1 MSDTSQYF
9 KSSYGDKLAYKVS
22 NVDSEI
28 ALFFFGGYASAMTGT
43 KATSL
48 SEWSQNQKVNLIRF
62 DYSGHGE
69 SEGSFKEGTVT
80 KWSDEAGE
88 IFKKFKTKKNIL
100 IGSSMG
106 GWISLLVIKKNLND
120 INGFIGIASAPDFT
134 IDEWLKLS
142 TNEQKEFK
150 KRGSILF
157 PDDDYGEYEVSY
169 KFVNDGFN
177 NVLLDTEININC
189 PIRLLHGRLDK
200 VVPPSTSEKIIEKV
214 LSSDKD
220 LIIIEDGDHS
230 LSREQDLSILFQQ
243 IEYFI

>member
-9 KSSYGDKLAYKVS
+9 KSSYGDNLAYKIS
-22 NVDSEI
+22 NLNSEI
-28 ALFFFGGYASAMTGT
+28 TLFFFGGYASAMTGT

-48 SEWSQNQKVNLIRF
+48 NKWAQKQKVNLVRF

-69 SEGSFKEGTVT
+69 SEGCFKDGTVT
-80 KWSDEAGE
+80 KWSNEAEE
-88 IFKKFKTKKNIL
+88 IFHKFKTKKNIL
-100 IGSSMG
+100 VGSSMG
-106 GWISLLVIKKNLND
+106 GWVSLLVLRENLND

-134 IDEWLKLS
+134 VNEWLKLS
-142 TNEQKEFK
+142 TDEQKEFIEK
-150 KRGSILF
+150 GSILF
-157 PDDDYGEYEVSY
+157 PDDDHGAYEVSY

-177 NVLLDTEININC
+177 NLLLDQEINISC

-200 VVPPSTSEKIIEKV
+200 VVPVSTSEKIIEKV
-214 LSSDKD
+214 LSTDKD

-230 LSREQDLSILFQQ
+230 LSREQDLNILFQQ

>member
-9 KSSYGDKLAYKVS
+9 KSSYGDNLAYKIS
-22 NVDSEI
+22 NLNSEI
-28 ALFFFGGYASAMTGT
+28 TLFFFGGYASAMTGT

-48 SEWSQNQKVNLIRF
+48 NNWAQKQKVNLVRF

-69 SEGSFKEGTVT
+69 SEGCFKDGTVT
-80 KWSDEAGE
+80 KWSNEAEE
-88 IFKKFKTKKNIL
+88 IFHKFKTKKNIL
-100 IGSSMG
+100 VGSSMG
-106 GWISLLVIKKNLND
+106 GWVSLLVLRKNLND

-134 IDEWLKLS
+134 VNEWLKLS
-142 TNEQKEFK
+142 IDEQKEFIEK
-150 KRGSILF
+150 GSILF
-157 PDDDYGEYEVSY
+157 PDDDHGAYEVSY

-177 NVLLDTEININC
+177 NLLLDQEINISC

-200 VVPPSTSEKIIEKV
+200 VVPVSTSEKIIEKV
-214 LSSDKD
+214 LSTDKD

-230 LSREQDLSILFQQ
+230 LSREQDLNILFKQ

>member
-9 KSSYGDKLAYKVS
+9 KSSYGDNLAYKIS
-22 NVDSEI
+22 NLNSEI
-28 ALFFFGGYASAMTGT
+28 TLFFFGGYASAMTGT

-48 SEWSQNQKVNLIRF
+48 NNWAQKQKVNLVRF

-69 SEGSFKEGTVT
+69 SEGCFKDGTVT
-80 KWSDEAGE
+80 KWSNEAEE
-88 IFKKFKTKKNIL
+88 IFHKFKTKKNIL
-100 IGSSMG
+100 VGSSMG
-106 GWISLLVIKKNLND
+106 GWVSLLVLRKNLND

-134 IDEWLKLS
+134 VNEWLKLS
-142 TNEQKEFK
+142 TDEQKEFIK
-150 KRGSILF
+150 KGSILF
-157 PDDDYGEYEVSY
+157 PDDDHGAYEVSY

-177 NVLLDTEININC
+177 NLLLDQEINISC

-200 VVPPSTSEKIIEKV
+200 VVPVSTSEKIIEKV
-214 LSSDKD
+214 LSTDKD

-230 LSREQDLSILFQQ
+230 LSREQDLNILFKQ

>member
-22 NVDSEI
+22 KMNSEI
-28 ALFFFGGYASAMTGT
+28 TLFFFGGYASAMTGT
-43 KATSL
+43 KASSL
-48 SEWSQNQKVNLIRF
+48 SNWIQKQKVNLVRF

-69 SEGSFKEGTVT
+69 SGGSFEEGTVT
-80 KWSDEAGE
+80 KWSNEAEE
-88 IFKKFKTKKNIL
+88 IFHKFKTKKNIF

-106 GWISLLVIKKNLND
+106 GWISLLVIQKNFND
-120 INGFIGIASAPDFT
+120 IAGFIGIASAPDFT
-134 IDEWLKLS
+134 VSEWLKLS
-142 TNEQKEFK
+142 TDQQKEFIK
-150 KRGSILF
+150 KGSILF

-177 NVLLDTEININC
+177 NILLDKVININC

-200 VVPPSTSEKIIEKV
+200 VVPVSTSEKIIEKI
-214 LSSDKD
+214 LSPDKN

-230 LSREQDLSILFQQ
+230 LSREQVLNFLFQQ
-243 IEYFI
+243 IELFI

>member
-9 KSSYGDKLAYKVS
+9 KSSYGDNLAYKIS
-22 NVDSEI
+22 NLNSEI
-28 ALFFFGGYASAMTGT
+28 TLFFFGGYASAMTGT

-48 SEWSQNQKVNLIRF
+48 NNWAQKQKVNLVRF

-69 SEGSFKEGTVT
+69 SEGCFKDGTVT
-80 KWSDEAGE
+80 KWSNEAEE
-88 IFKKFKTKKNIL
+88 IFHKFKTKKNIL
-100 IGSSMG
+100 VGSSMG
-106 GWISLLVIKKNLND
+106 GWVSLLVLRKNLND

-134 IDEWLKLS
+134 VNEWLKLS
-142 TNEQKEFK
+142 TDEQNEFIK
-150 KRGSILF
+150 KGSILF
-157 PDDDYGEYEVSY
+157 PDDDYGAYEVSY

-177 NVLLDTEININC
+177 NLLLDQEINISC

-200 VVPPSTSEKIIEKV
+200 VVPVSTSEKIIEKV
-214 LSSDKD
+214 LSTDKD

-230 LSREQDLSILFQQ
+230 LSREQDLNILFKQ

>member
-9 KSSYGDKLAYKVS
+9 KSSYGDTLAYKIS
-22 NVDSEI
+22 NLNSEI
-28 ALFFFGGYASAMTGT
+28 TLFFFGGYASAMTGT

-48 SEWSQNQKVNLIRF
+48 NNWAQKQKVNLVRF

-69 SEGSFKEGTVT
+69 SEGCFKDGTVT
-80 KWSDEAGE
+80 KWSNEAEE
-88 IFKKFKTKKNIL
+88 IFHKFKTKKNIL
-100 IGSSMG
+100 VGSSMG
-106 GWISLLVIKKNLND
+106 GWVSLLVLRKNLND

-134 IDEWLKLS
+134 VNEWLKLS
-142 TNEQKEFK
+142 TDEQKEFIK
-150 KRGSILF
+150 KGSILF
-157 PDDDYGEYEVSY
+157 PDDDHGAYEVSY

-177 NVLLDTEININC
+177 NILLDKEININC

-200 VVPPSTSEKIIEKV
+200 VVPVSTSEKIIEKI
-214 LSSDKD
+214 LSPDKN

-230 LSREQDLSILFQQ
+230 LSREQDLNILFQQ